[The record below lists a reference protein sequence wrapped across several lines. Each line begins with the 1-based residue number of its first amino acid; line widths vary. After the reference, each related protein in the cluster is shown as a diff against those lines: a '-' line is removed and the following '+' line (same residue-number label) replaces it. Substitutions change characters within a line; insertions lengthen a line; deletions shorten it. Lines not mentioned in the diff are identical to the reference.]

1 MLIFKETGWDLPVR
15 SKIHLK
21 TEKCSKWHFIEGE
34 TKDKMMSPKQIEKII
49 RQKLQ
54 VSKYVTLKQIR
65 SLFAWWSSM
74 HRQEKLKEPTDNQT
88 QKNVDNPHDKNDSD
102 YEEDNTKLETE
113 EVIRQCVLLQ

>member
-1 MLIFKETGWDLPVR
+1 
-15 SKIHLK
+15 
-21 TEKCSKWHFIEGE
+21 
-34 TKDKMMSPKQIEKII
+34 MMSPQQIEKII

-65 SLFAWWSSM
+65 SLFARWSSM
-74 HRQEKLKEPTDNQT
+74 HRRGKLKEPTDNQT

-113 EVIRQCVLLQ
+113 EGVRQCVLLQ